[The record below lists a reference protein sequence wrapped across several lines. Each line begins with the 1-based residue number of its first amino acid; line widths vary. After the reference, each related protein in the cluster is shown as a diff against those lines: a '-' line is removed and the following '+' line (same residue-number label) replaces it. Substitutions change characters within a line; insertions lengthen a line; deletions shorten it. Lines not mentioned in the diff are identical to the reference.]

1 MDFLEGPRPIGKQ
14 QLRPTY
20 GGNTLWR
27 GLVTLGVRGLKK
39 SELLIFSR
47 SPLRLIEKEKKTE
60 CLGFQIP
67 PLQHENDGN
76 NR

>member
-14 QLRPTY
+14 QLRPTD

-27 GLVTLGVRGLKK
+27 GLMTLGVRGLKK

-47 SPLRLIEKEKKTE
+47 SPLRPIEKEKKTV
-60 CLGFQIP
+60 FRVSNSSSTTRKRRQ
-67 PLQHENDGN
+67 
-76 NR
+76 